1 MTITPSSLLFNV
13 RRELSDVPED
23 HADDAII
30 YQMTVQANDFCN
42 EVIDV
47 ASEDESYI
55 EHCVIT
61 LAAYFVYLNY
71 TSLTERQLGTIPPTT
86 VIRLNELRRKAYVF
100 ISKVTIETIDEY
112 FNIDDSG
119 DVKVRPNALGLV
131 EKVSYGIYTT

>member
-30 YQMTVQANDFCN
+30 YQMTVQANDFCS

-119 DVKVRPNALGLV
+119 
-131 EKVSYGIYTT
+131 SYILMWNKT